1 LVFNTLN
8 YYVKIITKY
17 LIKLLVNSFG
27 ALIFVS
33 SITTKRKRTM
43 TYAALQTAKSAHEA
57 AAKVLRFAKYQAR
70 VNCNA
75 ACEQPYE
82 ITVKGITVAE
92 SGELQTALQT
102 LVNYPVN
109 IIAA

>member
-1 LVFNTLN
+1 
-8 YYVKIITKY
+8 
-17 LIKLLVNSFG
+17 
-27 ALIFVS
+27 
-33 SITTKRKRTM
+33 M